1 MIAFIDDHRGAHG
14 VEPICKVLPI
24 APSTYH
30 AHVAKRRD
38 PAKLSARARQDA
50 ALKIE
55 VRRVFDEN
63 FSVYG
68 ARKVWRQLKREGFD
82 VARSTV
88 SRLMQDM
95 GLQGVIRGKP
105 VKTTISDKAAPC
117 PLDHVNRQFNE
128 VRDDE
133 GESGEQPVLPNM
145 DREMVDVS
153 AKQLIWA
160 VENKRARWIGNKL
173 VKIWDGH
180 AWVGP
185 EERFGEVRHRASDKA
200 DTGSWDA
207 EMPDAQG
214 ELARALDT
222 ETLRGQLR
230 HKV

>member
-1 MIAFIDDHRGAHG
+1 
-14 VEPICKVLPI
+14 
-24 APSTYH
+24 
-30 AHVAKRRD
+30 
-38 PAKLSARARQDA
+38 
-50 ALKIE
+50 
-55 VRRVFDEN
+55 
-63 FSVYG
+63 
-68 ARKVWRQLKREGFD
+68 
-82 VARSTV
+82 
-88 SRLMQDM
+88 M
-95 GLQGVIRGKP
+95 GLRLWRDLNAPPRI
-105 VKTTISDKAAPC
+105 AAN
-117 PLDHVNRQFNE
+117 DNE

-230 HKV
+230 HKVCAILDMASSSDSTLSEIGDLGFAGQYAARMAGKEVRAAVAALNAAIGGDEQAAA